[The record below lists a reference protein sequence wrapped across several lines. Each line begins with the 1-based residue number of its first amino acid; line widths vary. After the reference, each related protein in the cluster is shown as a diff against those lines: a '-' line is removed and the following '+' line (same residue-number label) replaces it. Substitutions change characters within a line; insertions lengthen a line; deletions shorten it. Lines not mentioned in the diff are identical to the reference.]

1 MLDQLSPV
9 APARV
14 RVVLLPIG
22 QIKRERFLSF
32 VERLQPQNVVR
43 LGDISPDGR
52 PNRNM
57 FSPLAFP
64 LGMIVYDL
72 TTHFPPSTHL
82 ALSPFELYREPLV
95 IIALADGAE
104 LEHTSYKGV
113 SRKSPNGTGVSRLDQ
128 NVRNLYQDLEDLRDR
143 YPKALVHQVLLF
155 DHVHEKSATA
165 LPEGLVAIPPAADC
179 GLTTMKTVMCD
190 ISALLLAEM
199 TTLAR
204 SLQALTTI
212 ESPGQSGNRPYN
224 GGSWGGGSPDGSSKR
239 NSQFSVPQQDSR
251 SSSPASTVDRANY
264 RMSMPVIRAGTS
276 DSGTS
281 SPLGR
286 SGSPATGLRSDS
298 PPTFDNIIGDTG
310 LMSKNL
316 PSRLGTPSS
325 TKIRDSSRDRVSI
338 IGFGSGSTSERS
350 RNKGKSRV
358 GIVIGSMYMCAGRWS
373 DALRELVESAAI
385 AKANL
390 DHLWHAKALDNI
402 LVSML
407 MLAWTGLDFQIPQ
420 ICYVSADKAPSLT
433 SALEPR
439 SPTSNRLVSLQNL
452 AVLLPELLDRIL
464 NLYTRAANNN
474 GEAMPQHPFSETV
487 IRYAKL
493 SSAMHIGGGQLNN
506 EVLQLVVLGTPF
518 QKAPNLAT
526 PRLNI
531 QPTRG
536 EILKTI
542 LRAFP
547 VYSSSENIV
556 VVDRIIIL
564 SGIAS
569 VLGSMGYNRKKAMV
583 VRELV
588 SVLIPALVQAR
599 LRGAAEMGV
608 HPAAGLAA
616 LSANGN
622 TNGAGALELG
632 EGDMENGVDS
642 FLSLLGQTYGVV
654 ACRATAEEAFDDSDE
669 ATILRIL
676 DNSSIRSFGSQAL
689 KMEVL
694 RSCINL
700 SEALPDFQGVLK
712 FTADLLR
719 TAGSGVAPGPRS
731 EDASPNMSRE
741 EQIRLMTNITRTL
754 GAARNLG
761 VHELSAEYWDEFLVR
776 GVELEPLPQS
786 RTPIPHTRGELP
798 DGENIAT
805 AREINPFIYNPFL
818 RPLNAS
824 IVDHIMVAGEGAVFK
839 VTLQN
844 PYEFDVE
851 IESIK
856 LDADGAGF
864 ESATQK
870 TVIGPYRTQ
879 ILTILGTPKGPGS
892 LKITGC
898 IIKVRGC
905 RERRFPIFSD
915 SWSPQ
920 GDVKIKS
927 IGVAKI
933 FGQKARPTSFG
944 STSSSGV
951 PWGVIPPLPTT
962 VGLNVIDKQPI
973 VAIKSTSLSQS
984 ALMVL
989 EGERQRFSI
998 TLENLSKETPVDLL
1012 LFSFKDST
1020 QAPLQT
1026 AMSNREASPAELYEY
1041 ELILARKQALRYIP
1055 NPDQKPYIEPGGR
1068 ATFELE
1074 ILGKPGLTSATVH
1087 VDYAHLGIPQ
1097 SEVENGFHTRQV
1109 SLPLTITVNASIELA
1124 RMDVMPFTGNLPL
1137 SLWSKIDGT
1146 VGAEDFTPQDHC
1158 LLILDLRNAWPSSIH
1173 VSIDIEKGGK
1183 IEEEVVPGNT
1193 SRIMFPIPRIYLE
1206 NPTASIPA
1214 LDPSRQRQ
1222 FVVSAG
1228 RISADSERAT
1238 REAFWYREEILKIL
1252 QGTWETRSG
1261 VRRKGNIELRGL
1273 RLSQR
1278 VIDVIR
1284 IEDISIDILINDEP
1298 GPKHDIHTDA
1308 FSSITVRISNR
1319 SSNPIHPL
1327 LRLQPSIRNHSLT
1340 QTLDLSKKFVW
1351 NGVLQQTL
1359 PQILG
1364 NEHIEFNIGMTP
1376 LCRGEFELSA
1386 SVEEVRLVETP
1397 KEEVAVKEGGR
1408 ARADTKNL
1416 MDAMLG
1422 AKERR
1427 IWHSREPCLLVVKDE
1442 DEDSEDEER
1451 RDADDQD
1458 NNDDKVE
1465 SAEDD

>member
-72 TTHFPPSTHL
+72 TTHYPPSTHL

-104 LEHTSYKGV
+104 LEHISYKGA
-113 SRKSPNGTGVSRLDQ
+113 SRGNINGSGVSPLDQ
-128 NVRNLYQDLEDLRDR
+128 NVRDLYQDLEDLRDR
-143 YPKALVHQVLLF
+143 YHKALVHQVLLF
-155 DHVHEKSATA
+155 DYTHEKSATA
-165 LPEGLVAIPPAADC
+165 LPEGLVAVPPPADC
-179 GLTTMKTVMCD
+179 GITTMKTVMCD

-199 TTLAR
+199 TTLAK
-204 SLQALTTI
+204 SLQALSTI
-212 ESPGQSGNRPYN
+212 ESPSQLGNRPFN
-224 GGSWGGGSPDGSSKR
+224 GGSWDGGSPPDGSSRR
-239 NSQFSVPQQDSR
+239 NSQFSLAQQDSR
-251 SSSPASTVDRANY
+251 SSSPASAVDRSNNY
-264 RMSMPVIRAGTS
+264 RMSMPVLRSAAS

-286 SGSPATGLRSDS
+286 SGSPASGLRSES
-298 PPTFDNIIGDTG
+298 PQTFDNIIGGNAITPR
-310 LMSKNL
+310 NL

-325 TKIRDSSRDRVSI
+325 TSNRDSSRDRVSI
-338 IGFGSGSTSERS
+338 VGFGSGSISERS
-350 RNKGKSRV
+350 RNKGKSRI
-358 GIVIGSMYMCAGRWS
+358 GIVVGSMYMCAGRWS
-373 DALRELVESAAI
+373 DALRELVDSATI

-407 MLAWTGLDFQIPQ
+407 MLAWTGLDFQIPP
-420 ICYVSADKAPSLT
+420 ICYFSAEKAPSLT

-439 SPTSNRLVSLQNL
+439 SPASNRLVCLQNL
-452 AVLLPELLDRIL
+452 GTLLPELLDRIL
-464 NLYTRAANNN
+464 NLYTRAANNT
-474 GEAMPQHPFSETV
+474 GEAMPQYPFSETV
-487 IRYAKL
+487 IRYAKI
-493 SSAMHIGGGQLNN
+493 SSAIHTGGGQLDD
-506 EVLQLVVLGTPF
+506 EVLQLIVLGTPF

-569 VLGSMGYNRKKAMV
+569 VLGSLGYNRKKAMV
-583 VRELV
+583 IRELV
-588 SVLIPALVQAR
+588 SVLVPALVQAR

-632 EGDMENGVDS
+632 EGDIENGVDS
-642 FLSLLGQTYGVV
+642 FLAALGQTYGVV
-654 ACRATAEEAFDDSDE
+654 ASRAITEEVFDDSDE

-676 DNSSIRSFGSQAL
+676 DDSSIRSFGSQAL
-689 KMEVL
+689 KMEIL

-761 VHELSAEYWDEFLVR
+761 VHDLSAEYWDEFLLR

-798 DGENIAT
+798 DGESIAV

-818 RPLNAS
+818 RPPNAS

-844 PYEFDVE
+844 AYEFDVE

-856 LDADGAGF
+856 LDSDGAGF
-864 ESATQK
+864 ESAVQK

-879 ILTILGTPKGPGS
+879 ILTILGTPKDPGS

-898 IIKVRGC
+898 TIKVKGC

-927 IGVAKI
+927 IGVARI
-933 FGQKARPTSFG
+933 FGQKTRPTSFG
-944 STSSSGV
+944 STSSNAV
-951 PWGVIPPLPTT
+951 PWGVTPPMPTT
-962 VGLNVIDKQPI
+962 VGLNVIEKQPI
-973 VAIKSTSLSQS
+973 VAIKSTNLSQS
-984 ALMVL
+984 AVMVL
-989 EGERQRFSI
+989 EGERQRFSV

-1055 NPDQKPYIEPGGR
+1055 KPDEKPYIEPGGT
-1068 ATFELE
+1068 ATFEIE

-1087 VDYAHLGIPQ
+1087 VDYAHLGVPQ

-1146 VGAEDFTPQDHC
+1146 VATKDFTPQDHC

-1173 VSIDIEKGGK
+1173 VSINIEKGGK
-1183 IEEEVVPGNT
+1183 IDEEVFPGNT

-1206 NPTASIPA
+1206 NPAASIPA

-1228 RISADSERAT
+1228 RISADSERAI
-1238 REAFWYREEILKIL
+1238 RESFWYREEILKIL

-1261 VRRKGNIELRGL
+1261 VHRKGNIELRGL

-1278 VIDVIR
+1278 VIDAIR
-1284 IEDISIDILINDEP
+1284 IEDITIDISINDKP
-1298 GPKHDIHTDA
+1298 GPKHDIHTDT

-1319 SSNPIHPL
+1319 SPNPIHPL

-1359 PQILG
+1359 PQIPG
-1364 NEHIEFNIGMTP
+1364 NEQVEVNIGMTP

-1386 SVEEVRLVETP
+1386 SVEEVRLAEP
-1397 KEEVAVKEGGR
+1397 LKEEVDVKEGGR
-1408 ARADTKNL
+1408 PRASTKNL
-1416 MDAMLG
+1416 MDTMLG

-1442 DEDSEDEER
+1442 DDDTDVDED
-1451 RDADDQD
+1451 DDQ
-1458 NNDDKVE
+1458 NVGDD
-1465 SAEDD
+1465 

>member
-22 QIKRERFLSF
+22 QIKRARFLSF
-32 VERLQPQNVVR
+32 VERLQPQNVIR

-52 PNRNM
+52 PHRNM

-64 LGMIVYDL
+64 FGMIIYDL
-72 TTHFPPSTHL
+72 TTHYPPSTHL
-82 ALSPFELYREPLV
+82 SLSPFELYREPLV
-95 IIALADGAE
+95 IIGLADGAE
-104 LEHTSYKGV
+104 LEHISYKGT
-113 SRKSPNGTGVSRLDQ
+113 SRRSLNGSGVSLLDQ
-128 NVRNLYQDLEDLRDR
+128 NVRDLYQDLEDLRDR

-155 DHVHEKSATA
+155 DHAHEKSATA
-165 LPEGLVAIPPAADC
+165 LPEGLVAVPSTADC
-179 GLTTMKTVMCD
+179 GITTMKTVMCD

-204 SLQALTTI
+204 SLQGLSTI
-212 ESPGQSGNRPYN
+212 ESPSQSGNRPFN
-224 GGSWGGGSPDGSSKR
+224 GGSWGGSSPDGSSRR
-239 NSQFSVPQQDSR
+239 NSQFTVGHQDSR
-251 SSSPASTVDRANY
+251 SSSPASAVDRANY
-264 RMSMPVIRAGTS
+264 RMSMPVLRSATS
-276 DSGTS
+276 DSSTS

-286 SGSPATGLRSDS
+286 SGSPASNLRSET
-298 PPTFDNIIGDTG
+298 PPTFDKIIGESAYTP
-310 LMSKNL
+310 KTL

-325 TKIRDSSRDRVSI
+325 ISKRDSSRDRVSI
-338 IGFGSGSTSERS
+338 VGFGSGSTSERS
-350 RNKGKSRV
+350 RNKGKSRI

-373 DALRELVESAAI
+373 DALRELIDGATI

-420 ICYVSADKAPSLT
+420 ICYISAEKAPSLT

-439 SPTSNRLVSLQNL
+439 SPASSRLASLQNL
-452 AVLLPELLDRIL
+452 AILLPELLDRIL
-464 NLYTRAANNN
+464 NLYTRAANNV
-474 GEAMPQHPFSETV
+474 GEAMPQYPFSETV

-493 SSAMHIGGGQLNN
+493 SSAIHNGGGQLND
-506 EVLQLVVLGTPF
+506 EVLQLIVLGTPF

-531 QPTRG
+531 QPNRG

-569 VLGSMGYNRKKAMV
+569 VLGSVGFYRKKAMV
-583 VRELV
+583 IRELV
-588 SVLIPALVQAR
+588 SVLVPALVQAR

-632 EGDMENGVDS
+632 EGDMENGVDA
-642 FLSLLGQTYGVV
+642 FLGLLGQTYGVV
-654 ACRATAEEAFDDSDE
+654 ASRAIDEEVFDDSDE

-676 DNSSIRSFGSQAL
+676 EDSSTRSFGSQAL
-689 KMEVL
+689 KMEIL

-719 TAGSGVAPGPRS
+719 TAGSGIAPGPRS

-754 GAARNLG
+754 GAAKNLG
-761 VHELSAEYWDEFLVR
+761 VHNLSAEYWDEFLVR
-776 GVELEPLPQS
+776 GVELEPLPQT

-798 DGENIAT
+798 EGESIAT

-818 RPLNAS
+818 RPPNAS
-824 IVDHIMVAGEGAVFK
+824 IVDHIMVAGEGAIFR

-856 LDADGAGF
+856 LDSDGTGF
-864 ESATQK
+864 ESAVQK

-879 ILTILGTPKGPGS
+879 ILTILGTPKDPGS

-898 IIKVRGC
+898 TVKVKGC

-920 GDVKIKS
+920 GDMKIKS

-933 FGQKARPTSFG
+933 FGQKSRPTSFG
-944 STSSSGV
+944 STSSGPI
-951 PWGVIPPLPTT
+951 PWGVTPPMPTT
-962 VGLNVIDKQPI
+962 VGLNVIEKQPI
-973 VAIKSTSLSQS
+973 VAIKSTNLSQS

-989 EGERQRFSI
+989 EGERQRFSV
-998 TLENLSKETPVDLL
+998 TLENLSTETPVDLI

-1055 NPDQKPYIEPGGR
+1055 KPGEKPYIEPGGT
-1068 ATFELE
+1068 ATFEIE

-1087 VDYAHLGIPQ
+1087 VDYAHLGVPQ
-1097 SEVENGFHTRQV
+1097 LEVENGFHTRQV
-1109 SLPLTITVNASIELA
+1109 SLPLTITVNASIELT
-1124 RMDVMPFTGNLPL
+1124 RMDVMPFTGNLPA

-1146 VGAEDFTPQDHC
+1146 VATKDFTPQDYC

-1173 VSIDIEKGGK
+1173 VSINIEKGGK
-1183 IEEEVVPGNT
+1183 IEEEVSPGNT

-1228 RISADSERAT
+1228 RISADSERAI
-1238 REAFWYREEILKIL
+1238 RESFWYREEILKIL

-1261 VRRKGNIELRGL
+1261 VYRKGNIELRGL
-1273 RLSQR
+1273 RLSHR
-1278 VIDVIR
+1278 VIDAIR
-1284 IEDISIDILINDEP
+1284 IEDISIDISINDKP
-1298 GPKHDIHTDA
+1298 GFKHDIYTDT
-1308 FSSITVRISNR
+1308 FSTIIVRIKNR
-1319 SSNPIHPL
+1319 SSNPIQPL

-1359 PQILG
+1359 PQISG
-1364 NEHIEFNIGMTP
+1364 NEEIEVKIGMTP

-1386 SVEEVRLVETP
+1386 SVEEVRLFEAP
-1397 KEEVAVKEGGR
+1397 KEELAIEEGGR
-1408 ARADTKNL
+1408 ARANTKNL
-1416 MDAMLG
+1416 MDTMLG

-1427 IWHSREPCLLVVKDE
+1427 IWHSREPCLLVVRDEDDDSDE
-1442 DEDSEDEER
+1442 DEENDKDKDDS
-1451 RDADDQD
+1451 QD
-1458 NNDDKVE
+1458 GGND
-1465 SAEDD
+1465 

>member
-22 QIKRERFLSF
+22 QIKRVRFLSF
-32 VERLQPQNVVR
+32 VERLQPQNVIR

-57 FSPLAFP
+57 FNPLAFP

-72 TTHFPPSTHL
+72 TTHYPPSTHL
-82 ALSPFELYREPLV
+82 SLSPFELYREPLV

-104 LEHTSYKGV
+104 LEHISYKGT
-113 SRKSPNGTGVSRLDQ
+113 SRKSLNGGGVSPFEQ
-128 NVRNLYQDLEDLRDR
+128 NVRDLYQDLEDLRDR

-155 DHVHEKSATA
+155 DYTYEKSAAA
-165 LPEGLVAIPPAADC
+165 LPEGLVSIPPPADC
-179 GLTTMKTVMCD
+179 GITTIKTVMCD

-204 SLQALTTI
+204 SLQALSTI
-212 ESPGQSGNRPYN
+212 ESPSQSGNRPVN
-224 GGSWGGGSPDGSSKR
+224 GGSWGGGSPDGSSRR
-239 NSQFSVPQQDSR
+239 NSQFALPQPNSR
-251 SSSPASTVDRANY
+251 SASPAGAVDRSNY
-264 RMSMPVIRAGTS
+264 RMSMPVLRSAAS

-286 SGSPATGLRSDS
+286 ADSPASGLHSGS
-298 PPTFDNIIGDTG
+298 PPTFDNIIGDNALTP
-310 LMSKNL
+310 KNL

-325 TKIRDSSRDRVSI
+325 TSKRDSSRDRVSI
-338 IGFGSGSTSERS
+338 VGFGSGSTSERS
-350 RNKGKSRV
+350 RNKGKSRI
-358 GIVIGSMYMCAGRWS
+358 GIVVGSMYMCAGRWN

-420 ICYVSADKAPSLT
+420 ICYVSAEKTPSLT
-433 SALEPR
+433 TALEPR

-464 NLYTRAANNN
+464 NLYTRASNNT
-474 GEAMPQHPFSETV
+474 GEAMPQYPFSETV

-493 SSAMHIGGGQLNN
+493 SSALHTGGGQLDD
-506 EVLQLVVLGTPF
+506 EVLRLIVLGTPF

-569 VLGSMGYNRKKAMV
+569 VLGSLGYNRKKAMV
-583 VRELV
+583 IRELV
-588 SVLIPALVQAR
+588 SVLVPALVQAR

-642 FLSLLGQTYGVV
+642 FLALLGQTYGVV
-654 ACRATAEEAFDDSDE
+654 ASRATAEDEFDDSDE
-669 ATILRIL
+669 AIILRIL

-689 KMEVL
+689 KMEIL

-700 SEALPDFQGVLK
+700 SEALPDFQGVMK

-741 EQIRLMTNITRTL
+741 EQMRLMSNITRTL
-754 GAARNLG
+754 GAAKNLG
-761 VHELSAEYWDEFLVR
+761 VHDLSAEYWDEFLVR
-776 GVELEPLPQS
+776 GVELEPLLQS

-798 DGENIAT
+798 GGESIAT

-818 RPLNAS
+818 RPPNAS

-856 LDADGAGF
+856 LDSDGAGF
-864 ESATQK
+864 ESAVQK

-879 ILTILGTPKGPGS
+879 ILTILGTPTDPGS

-898 IIKVRGC
+898 TIKVKGC

-920 GDVKIKS
+920 GEVKIKS
-927 IGVAKI
+927 IGVSKI
-933 FGQKARPTSFG
+933 FAQKARPTSFG
-944 STSSSGV
+944 STSSNPI
-951 PWGVIPPLPTT
+951 PWGVTPPMPTT

-973 VAIKSTSLSQS
+973 IAIKSTNLSQS

-989 EGERQRFSI
+989 EGERQRFFI
-998 TLENLSKETPVDLL
+998 TLENLSKYTPVDLL

-1055 NPDQKPYIEPGGR
+1055 KPGEKPYIEPGGI
-1068 ATFELE
+1068 ATFEIE
-1074 ILGKPGLTSATVH
+1074 ILGKPGLTGATVQ
-1087 VDYAHLGIPQ
+1087 VDYAHLGVPQ

-1109 SLPLTITVNASIELA
+1109 SLRLTITVNASIELA
-1124 RMDVMPFTGNLPL
+1124 RMDVMPFTGNLPV

-1146 VGAEDFTPQDHC
+1146 VATEEFTPQDHC

-1173 VSIDIEKGGK
+1173 VSINIEKGGK
-1183 IEEEVVPGNT
+1183 IDEEVFPGNT

-1261 VRRKGNIELRGL
+1261 VHRKGNIELRGL
-1273 RLSQR
+1273 RLNQR
-1278 VIDVIR
+1278 VIDAIR
-1284 IEDISIDILINDEP
+1284 IEDISIDISINNES
-1298 GPKHDIHTDA
+1298 GPKHDIHTDT

-1319 SSNPIHPL
+1319 SANPIHPL

-1359 PQILG
+1359 PQIPG
-1364 NEHIEFNIGMTP
+1364 KEHIEVHIGMTP

-1386 SVEEVRLVETP
+1386 SIEEVRLVDAP
-1397 KEEVAVKEGGR
+1397 KDYNAIKEGGR
-1408 ARADTKNL
+1408 PRADTKNL
-1416 MDAMLG
+1416 MDTMLG
-1422 AKERR
+1422 ARERR
-1427 IWHSREPCLLVVKDE
+1427 IWHSREPCLLIVKDE
-1442 DEDSEDEER
+1442 DEDTDEDTDEDE
-1451 RDADDQD
+1451 DDD
-1458 NNDDKVE
+1458 
-1465 SAEDD
+1465 

>member
-1 MLDQLSPV
+1 
-9 APARV
+9 
-14 RVVLLPIG
+14 
-22 QIKRERFLSF
+22 
-32 VERLQPQNVVR
+32 
-43 LGDISPDGR
+43 
-52 PNRNM
+52 
-57 FSPLAFP
+57 
-64 LGMIVYDL
+64 
-72 TTHFPPSTHL
+72 
-82 ALSPFELYREPLV
+82 
-95 IIALADGAE
+95 
-104 LEHTSYKGV
+104 
-113 SRKSPNGTGVSRLDQ
+113 
-128 NVRNLYQDLEDLRDR
+128 
-143 YPKALVHQVLLF
+143 
-155 DHVHEKSATA
+155 
-165 LPEGLVAIPPAADC
+165 
-179 GLTTMKTVMCD
+179 
-190 ISALLLAEM
+190 
-199 TTLAR
+199 
-204 SLQALTTI
+204 
-212 ESPGQSGNRPYN
+212 
-224 GGSWGGGSPDGSSKR
+224 
-239 NSQFSVPQQDSR
+239 
-251 SSSPASTVDRANY
+251 
-264 RMSMPVIRAGTS
+264 
-276 DSGTS
+276 
-281 SPLGR
+281 
-286 SGSPATGLRSDS
+286 
-298 PPTFDNIIGDTG
+298 
-310 LMSKNL
+310 
-316 PSRLGTPSS
+316 
-325 TKIRDSSRDRVSI
+325 
-338 IGFGSGSTSERS
+338 
-350 RNKGKSRV
+350 
-358 GIVIGSMYMCAGRWS
+358 
-373 DALRELVESAAI
+373 
-385 AKANL
+385 
-390 DHLWHAKALDNI
+390 
-402 LVSML
+402 
-407 MLAWTGLDFQIPQ
+407 
-420 ICYVSADKAPSLT
+420 
-433 SALEPR
+433 
-439 SPTSNRLVSLQNL
+439 
-452 AVLLPELLDRIL
+452 
-464 NLYTRAANNN
+464 
-474 GEAMPQHPFSETV
+474 
-487 IRYAKL
+487 
-493 SSAMHIGGGQLNN
+493 
-506 EVLQLVVLGTPF
+506 
-518 QKAPNLAT
+518 
-526 PRLNI
+526 
-531 QPTRG
+531 
-536 EILKTI
+536 
-542 LRAFP
+542 
-547 VYSSSENIV
+547 
-556 VVDRIIIL
+556 
-564 SGIAS
+564 
-569 VLGSMGYNRKKAMV
+569 MGYNRKKAMV
-583 VRELV
+583 IRELV

-654 ACRATAEEAFDDSDE
+654 ACKATAEDAFDDSDE

-676 DNSSIRSFGSQAL
+676 DDSSIRSFGSQAL

-851 IESIK
+851 IES
-856 LDADGAGF
+856 F
-864 ESATQK
+864 ESAIQK

-944 STSSSGV
+944 STSSSGI

-973 VAIKSTSLSQS
+973 VAIKSTDLSQS

-1146 VGAEDFTPQDHC
+1146 VAADDFTPQDHC

-1252 QGTWETRSG
+1252 KGTWETRFG

-1298 GPKHDIHTDA
+1298 GPKHDIYTDT

-1359 PQILG
+1359 PQIPG
-1364 NEHIEFNIGMTP
+1364 NEHVELNIGMTP

-1397 KEEVAVKEGGR
+1397 KEEVTVKE
-1408 ARADTKNL
+1408 
-1416 MDAMLG
+1416 
-1422 AKERR
+1422 
-1427 IWHSREPCLLVVKDE
+1427 EPSLLVVRDE
-1442 DEDSEDEER
+1442 DDDSEDEEQG
-1451 RDADDQD
+1451 DAEDQD
-1458 NNDDKVE
+1458 KNDDKVE
-1465 SAEDD
+1465 SAEDDQTNT

>member
-22 QIKRERFLSF
+22 QIKRARFLSF
-32 VERLQPQNVVR
+32 VERLQPQNVIR

-52 PNRNM
+52 PHRNM

-64 LGMIVYDL
+64 FGMIVYDL
-72 TTHFPPSTHL
+72 TTHYPPSTHL
-82 ALSPFELYREPLV
+82 SLSPFELYREPLV
-95 IIALADGAE
+95 IIGLADGAE
-104 LEHTSYKGV
+104 LEHISYKGT
-113 SRKSPNGTGVSRLDQ
+113 SRRSLNGSGVSLLDQ
-128 NVRNLYQDLEDLRDR
+128 NVRDLYQDLEDLRDR

-155 DHVHEKSATA
+155 DHTHEKSATA
-165 LPEGLVAIPPAADC
+165 LPEGLVAVPSTADC
-179 GLTTMKTVMCD
+179 GITTMKTVMCD

-204 SLQALTTI
+204 SLQGMNTI
-212 ESPGQSGNRPYN
+212 ESPSQSGNRPFN
-224 GGSWGGGSPDGSSKR
+224 GGSWGGSSPDGSSRR
-239 NSQFSVPQQDSR
+239 NSQFTTGQQDSR
-251 SSSPASTVDRANY
+251 SSSPATAVDRANY
-264 RMSMPVIRAGTS
+264 RMSMPVLRSAAS
-276 DSGTS
+276 DSSTS

-286 SGSPATGLRSDS
+286 SGSPASNLRSET
-298 PPTFDNIIGDTG
+298 PPTFDNIIGESTYTP
-310 LMSKNL
+310 KNL

-325 TKIRDSSRDRVSI
+325 TSKRDSSRDRVSI
-338 IGFGSGSTSERS
+338 VGFGSGSTSERS
-350 RNKGKSRV
+350 RNKGKSRI

-373 DALRELVESAAI
+373 DALRELIDGATV

-420 ICYVSADKAPSLT
+420 ICYVSAEKAPSLT

-439 SPTSNRLVSLQNL
+439 SPASSRLVSLKNL
-452 AVLLPELLDRIL
+452 ATLLPELLDRIL
-464 NLYTRAANNN
+464 NVYTRAANNV
-474 GEAMPQHPFSETV
+474 GEAMPQYAFSETV

-493 SSAMHIGGGQLNN
+493 SSAIHNGGGQLND
-506 EVLQLVVLGTPF
+506 EVLRLIVLGTPF

-531 QPTRG
+531 QPNRG

-569 VLGSMGYNRKKAMV
+569 VLGSVGFYRKKALV
-583 VRELV
+583 IRELV
-588 SVLIPALVQAR
+588 SVLVPALVQAR

-632 EGDMENGVDS
+632 EGDMENGVDA
-642 FLSLLGQTYGVV
+642 FLGLLGQTYGVV
-654 ACRATAEEAFDDSDE
+654 ASRAINEEAFDDSDE

-676 DNSSIRSFGSQAL
+676 EDSSTRSFGSQAL

-719 TAGSGVAPGPRS
+719 TAGSGIAPGPRS

-754 GAARNLG
+754 GAAKNLG
-761 VHELSAEYWDEFLVR
+761 VHNLSAEYWDEFLVR

-798 DGENIAT
+798 EGE
-805 AREINPFIYNPFL
+805 R
-818 RPLNAS
+818 
-824 IVDHIMVAGEGAVFK
+824 
-839 VTLQN
+839 
-844 PYEFDVE
+844 
-851 IESIK
+851 
-856 LDADGAGF
+856 F
-864 ESATQK
+864 ESAVQK

-879 ILTILGTPKGPGS
+879 ILTILGTPKDPGS

-898 IIKVRGC
+898 TVKVKGC

-920 GDVKIKS
+920 GDIKIKS

-933 FGQKARPTSFG
+933 FGQKSRPTSFG
-944 STSSSGV
+944 STSSGPI
-951 PWGVIPPLPTT
+951 PWGVTPPMPTT
-962 VGLNVIDKQPI
+962 VGLNVIEKQPI
-973 VAIKSTSLSQS
+973 VAIKSTNLSQS

-989 EGERQRFSI
+989 EGERQRFSV
-998 TLENLSKETPVDLL
+998 TLENLSTETPVDLL

-1055 NPDQKPYIEPGGR
+1055 KPGEKPYIEPGGT
-1068 ATFELE
+1068 ATFEIE
-1074 ILGKPGLTSATVH
+1074 ILGKPGLTSATIH
-1087 VDYAHLGIPQ
+1087 VDYAHLGVPQ
-1097 SEVENGFHTRQV
+1097 LEVENGFHTRQV

-1124 RMDVMPFTGNLPL
+1124 RMDVMPFTGNLPA

-1146 VGAEDFTPQDHC
+1146 VATKDFTPQDHC

-1173 VSIDIEKGGK
+1173 VSINIEQGGK
-1183 IEEEVVPGNT
+1183 IEEEVSPGNT

-1228 RISADSERAT
+1228 RISADSERAI
-1238 REAFWYREEILKIL
+1238 RESFWYREEILKIL

-1261 VRRKGNIELRGL
+1261 VHRKGNIELRGL
-1273 RLSQR
+1273 RLSHR
-1278 VIDVIR
+1278 VIDAIR
-1284 IEDISIDILINDEP
+1284 IEDISIDISINDKP
-1298 GPKHDIHTDA
+1298 GFKHDIYTDTFA
-1308 FSSITVRISNR
+1308 TITVRVKNR
-1319 SSNPIHPL
+1319 SSNPIQPL
-1327 LRLQPSIRNHSLT
+1327 LRLQPSIRNHSLA

-1351 NGVLQQTL
+1351 N
-1359 PQILG
+1359 
-1364 NEHIEFNIGMTP
+1364 
-1376 LCRGEFELSA
+1376 
-1386 SVEEVRLVETP
+1386 
-1397 KEEVAVKEGGR
+1397 
-1408 ARADTKNL
+1408 
-1416 MDAMLG
+1416 G

-1427 IWHSREPCLLVVKDE
+1427 IWHSREPCLLVVRDEDDDSDEHEHEHEHNENDKDE
-1442 DEDSEDEER
+1442 DEEK
-1451 RDADDQD
+1451 DDGQAGG
-1458 NNDDKVE
+1458 ND
-1465 SAEDD
+1465 